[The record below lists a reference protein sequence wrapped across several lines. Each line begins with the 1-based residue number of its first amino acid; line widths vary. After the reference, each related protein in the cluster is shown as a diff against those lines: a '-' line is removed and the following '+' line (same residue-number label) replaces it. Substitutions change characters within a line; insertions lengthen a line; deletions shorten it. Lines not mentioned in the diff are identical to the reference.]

1 MIVKKIKSL
10 IVDYLKSELGR
21 AYIANLESSLALLT
35 IIFEESKQSLALGN
49 ADALDEFSDRAIK
62 VNESLSLKNIQYFF
76 DNRYLIALLNQKD
89 KDEFLK
95 SVMEMRQYIV
105 TEYSDQYNEMNMQLY
120 SMVVFSE
127 QEDDETP
134 LDKKKKYQ

>member
-35 IIFEESKQSLALGN
+35 LIFEESKQSLALGN